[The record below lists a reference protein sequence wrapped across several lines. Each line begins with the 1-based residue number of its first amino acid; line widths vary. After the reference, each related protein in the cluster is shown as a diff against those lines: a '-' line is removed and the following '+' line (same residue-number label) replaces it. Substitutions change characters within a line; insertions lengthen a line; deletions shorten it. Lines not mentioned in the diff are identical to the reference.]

1 MLQLTRRD
9 FKQQFRNPTE
19 RRVELYE
26 VFEEWLAAAQ
36 ATTLLKQVWVFGSFV
51 TKKPGPDDLD
61 IVALFA
67 SEFDATAIPVTLR
80 HWFDHE
86 LCRELHEIDL
96 FTMNETTFPQVRT
109 MILETFGRDRDGQE
123 SIVEVLL

>member
-1 MLQLTRRD
+1 MLQLSLLD
-9 FKQQFRNPTE
+9 FKKQFGTPTE

-26 VFEEWLAAAQ
+26 VFEEWLHIAQ
-36 ATTLLKQVWVFGSFV
+36 STMMLQQVWVFGSFV
-51 TKKPGPDDLD
+51 TKKPGPNDLD

-67 SEFDATAIPVTLR
+67 SGFDAAAVPVTLR

-86 LCRELHEIDL
+86 LCREVHEIDL
-96 FTMNETTFPQVRT
+96 FTMKETTLPQVRT
-109 MILETFGRDRDGQE
+109 MILETFGRDRERQE